1 MTPSRPGASD
11 LVLDRPVAVKLLRP
25 EYAGHPETLERF
37 RAEAKHAGSLTHPC
51 IARVYDYGN
60 AGPSAPPY
68 LVMEYVNGPSLADML
83 AVDPVNPVLAL
94 DVVAQAAAGLD
105 AARRTAGTRRADHQA
120 HRQGPGG
127 RLANAAELAAV
138 ARRLR
143 DILAA
148 DAGHTGVASALTGA
162 DLEAG
167 ADLTPAAGGGM
178 AAGFPDD
185 RSVIA
190 ALPVLAAVDL
200 PRLLSGRS
208 PG

>member
-1 MTPSRPGASD
+1 MWRAAD

-127 RLANAAELAAV
+127 PAGQ
-138 ARRLR
+138 RRGTR
-143 DILAA
+143 GRRSPAPRHPRR
-148 DAGHTGVASALTGA
+148 GRVSHWGRVGA
-162 DLEAG
+162 DRRR
-167 ADLTPAAGGGM
+167 PRGGRQ
-178 AAGFPDD
+178 PHT
-185 RSVIA
+185 R
-190 ALPVLAAVDL
+190 
-200 PRLLSGRS
+200 RGRWHGRWV
-208 PG
+208 P

>member
-1 MTPSRPGASD
+1 VTPSRPGASD

-83 AVDPVNPVLAL
+83 AVDPVNPVPAL

-105 AARRTAGTRRADHQA
+105 AA
-120 HRQGPGG
+120 HRSG
-127 RLANAAELAAV
+127 LV
-138 ARRLR
+138 HR
-143 DILAA
+143 DIKPGRRPPPATCTRWA
-148 DAGHTGVASALTGA
+148 SSSASA
-162 DLEAG
+162 
-167 ADLTPAAGGGM
+167 
-178 AAGFPDD
+178 
-185 RSVIA
+185 
-190 ALPVLAAVDL
+190 
-200 PRLLSGRS
+200 
-208 PG
+208 